1 MSFITIPQSVTNED
15 IYQGALRL
23 FEILSNKILFIK
35 APLQR
40 TQLTDMTY
48 QINPGS
54 YTMIIMEQPKKKDL

>member
-1 MSFITIPQSVTNED
+1 MSILQERRNTIIMKLSKKNVKEF
-15 IYQGALRL
+15 LKMHL
-23 FEILSNKILFIK
+23 IL
-35 APLQR
+35 